1 MEKHISGSQG
11 FGVGVYYNT
20 GLAFGSFGGMK
31 ELFHILPR
39 MVITW
44 IYTCVKI
51 RRSVHTYKSTFLYIN
66 FKNWSKG

>member
-39 MVITW
+39 VVITW
-44 IYTCVKI
+44 IYMLKFVD
-51 RRSVHTYKSTFLYIN
+51 LYIPI
-66 FKNWSKG
+66 SQPSYILI